1 MSIPLSRQMR
11 LAGALLLL
19 SLPLAVGVWMAG
31 SYAAERDRKSSDQRL
46 VSGLDTAAV
55 AYRARLADATVRA
68 RVLARSRG
76 VQRAFLRHDR
86 AKLRA
91 IQRSRRDIVLSMP
104 TGEAFVP
111 GAATRTWE
119 VRSGGRIIGR
129 VSAAIPLD
137 GTLVADLAN
146 QANLH
151 GPLRVGLVRGNELS
165 GRGKPVLLRSRLPAA
180 VGDVAAGFTT
190 YRVAVAPFARTHPP
204 LRLVTMEPK
213 AAIDAA
219 ADKSR
224 RRVLVVGFGFM
235 AALISLAYFV
245 APGIARNR
253 VSRQERV
260 QAERVLAHVGDGI
273 FFVDNAGVVRLW
285 NAAAEAMTGIRA
297 KSVLHRPARDTIP
310 GWPSIEAMVPIASR
324 PGDSDETW
332 TSETVPLE
340 VAGSEVW
347 LSMVGVALAEGIV
360 YAFRD
365 VTRERRLER
374 VRSDFVATVSHELR
388 TPLASLHG
396 AAITLREHDDLAVE
410 TQQELLDMIA
420 SQSQRL
426 ADLVEEILITGQLDS
441 GSLRVSSEPFDA
453 EELVDAVAQSARLRV
468 GQGRSI
474 KVEVPPELPKVYG
487 DAGRTRQVLSNLV
500 ENAVKYSP
508 EDSRIEIGVDAH
520 GEHVRFSVSDEG
532 LGIPLTE
539 QERIFEKFYRLDPH
553 HRRGVSGSGLGLY
566 ICRELVRSMNG
577 RIYVE
582 SDLGRGATFAF
593 ELPVAEPSET
603 SAPSLSARA

>member
-1 MSIPLSRQMR
+1 VSIPLSRQMR

-46 VSGLDTAAV
+46 ASGLNTAVV
-55 AYRARLADATVRA
+55 AYRARLADATARA
-68 RVLARSRG
+68 RVLAGSRG

-86 AKLRA
+86 TKLA
-91 IQRSRRDIVLSMP
+91 QIERSSSDIVLSMP
-104 TGEAFVP
+104 TGAAFVP

-137 GTLVADLAN
+137 RTLVAHLAK
-146 QANLH
+146 QVNLH
-151 GPLRVGLVRGNELS
+151 GPLLIGLVRANELI
-165 GRGKPVLLRSRLPAA
+165 GEGTPVQLRSRLPKS
-180 VGDVAAGFTT
+180 VGDVVAGPTT
-190 YRVAVAPFARTHPP
+190 YRVAVTPFPKTHPP

-224 RRVLVVGFGFM
+224 RRVLIVGFGFM
-235 AALISLAYFV
+235 AALVSLAYFV
-245 APGIARNR
+245 APGIARSR
-253 VSRQERV
+253 VSRHERV

-273 FFVDNAGVVRLW
+273 FLVDRTGVVRLW
-285 NAAAEAMTGIRA
+285 NPAAEAITGIRA
-297 KSVLHRPARDTIP
+297 KEVIDRPARERIP
-310 GWPSIEAMVPIASR
+310 GWPAIEAMVPIASR
-324 PGDSDETW
+324 PGDREETW
-332 TSETVPLE
+332 TSETVPLDA
-340 VAGSEVW
+340 AGGEVW
-347 LSMVGVALAEGIV
+347 LSMVGVALEEGIV

-374 VRSDFVATVSHELR
+374 VRAEFVATVSHELR

-396 AAITLREHDDLAVE
+396 AALTLREHSDLAAE
-410 TQQELLDMIA
+410 TRSDLLDMIA
-420 SQSQRL
+420 GQSQRL
-426 ADLVEEILITGQLDS
+426 ADLVEEILITSQLDS

-453 EELVDAVAQSARLRV
+453 EGIVRFVAEDARLRV
-468 GQGRSI
+468 GDERTI
-474 KVEVPPELPKVYG
+474 EVDLPPGLPLVFG

-500 ENAVKYSP
+500 DNAAKYSP
-508 EDSRIEIGVDAH
+508 DGSLIQIIVDVH
-520 GEHVRFSVSDEG
+520 DEHVRFAVSDEG
-532 LGIPLTE
+532 LGIPLNE
-539 QERIFEKFYRLDPH
+539 QEQIFEKFYRLDPH

-577 RIYVE
+577 RIFVE
-582 SDLGRGATFAF
+582 SDLGRGATFTV
-593 ELPVAEPSET
+593 ELPVADRSP
-603 SAPSLSARA
+603 APAPRLPARA